1 MRKTKRWLAFLL
13 SLSMVLS
20 VGTSPVLAA
29 SADDP
34 AQTAVEASA
43 QAVPDAETEEQTEA
57 SKEETGEE
65 ETKAEGTK
73 TEETKAEERKS
84 EEAAGKAAEPA
95 AGAAKDKGTDAEAE
109 PQEPENKSALP
120 AQEKLTACYLVSRP
134 MTRLVYPRI
143 LTRTER
149 RLFTGRLPA
158 PTSGR
163 ERESLLRQAA

>member
-34 AQTAVEASA
+34 AQTAVKLLHRRARMQRQKSRQRLRRRRPEKKKPK
-43 QAVPDAETEEQTEA
+43 QKKPKQ
-57 SKEETGEE
+57 KR
-65 ETKAEGTK
+65 
-73 TEETKAEERKS
+73 ERQKRQRARLQKLKLKRRRIRGLMQRQNLRNRKIRS
-84 EEAAGKAAEPA
+84 HLLR
-95 AGAAKDKGTDAEAE
+95 
-109 PQEPENKSALP
+109 QR
-120 AQEKLTACYLVSRP
+120 KLTACYLVSRP

-143 LTRTER
+143 LMRTER
-149 RLFTGRLPA
+149 RLFTGRLPT